1 MSEDFTVNAEART
14 DVGKGA
20 SRRLRHAGKVPAIM
34 YGSGKDP
41 VSLTLGH
48 DEFMHHLE
56 HEAFYSHIL
65 TVSVGGK
72 KQKAVMKDLQ
82 RHPSKPRV
90 LHVDFLRVSDKDVIH
105 MSVPVHFLNEEESAG
120 VKEGGL
126 VSHLM
131 TTIEIACKASD
142 LPEYLQLDIIE
153 VEVGGS
159 LHLSDI
165 VLPEGVEIPAL
176 THGADHDLPVVSI
189 HMPRAVEEETTVEAA
204 EGVEGVEGSEG
215 EEASAEGKEG
225 EATEE

>member
-1 MSEDFTVNAEART
+1 MSEDFIVNAETRT

-20 SRRLRHAGKVPAIM
+20 SRRLRHAGKVPAII

-65 TVSVGGK
+65 TVTVDGK

-105 MSVPVHFLNEEESAG
+105 MSIPVHFLNEEESAG

-131 TTIEIACKASD
+131 TVVEIACKASD

-165 VLPEGVEIPAL
+165 ELPKGVEIPAL
-176 THGADHDLPVVSI
+176 AHGADYDLPVVSI
-189 HMPRAVEEETTVEAA
+189 HMPRAVEEEPTEAAEDVEAA
-204 EGVEGVEGSEG
+204 AEG
-215 EEASAEGKEG
+215 EEAPAEGKEG